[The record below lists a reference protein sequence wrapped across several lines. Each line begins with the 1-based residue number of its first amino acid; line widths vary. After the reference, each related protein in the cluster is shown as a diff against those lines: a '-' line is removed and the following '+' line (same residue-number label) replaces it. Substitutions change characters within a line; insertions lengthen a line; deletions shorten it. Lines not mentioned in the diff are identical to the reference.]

1 MKDMNPLNHWCVLA
15 TRMTLLLLFT
25 LIVTACPTETLTVQS
40 VQNTR
45 ILTQPPQ
52 EDGSDEPIVGSAP
65 APAANLDDFQVLLEA
80 DKKMKVGKKS
90 YFRVWIGA
98 EEYMPKQVEDIVRD
112 TATVHAESNS
122 YALVTPIAPDFEVVP
137 EAAQRIPLQARGS
150 SAVFTLTPLKKGES
164 FVSATVVIYDSEGN
178 EDPQSTERLSV
189 KVSSNFWGRQEN
201 HANEMENVFWDKF
214 MSFYTA
220 LVVLVLG
227 ALLFVIRRYIKK
239 KTGYDDEKEK

>member
-1 MKDMNPLNHWCVLA
+1 MTPSRHWLVLVA
-15 TRMTLLLLFT
+15 RMTLLLLLT
-25 LIVTACPTETLTVQS
+25 LAVTACPAEPDQPI
-40 VQNTR
+40 QNIER
-45 ILTQPPQ
+45 PTQPPQ
-52 EDGSDEPIVGSAP
+52 EDDGEEAVVGSAP
-65 APAANLDDFQVLLEA
+65 APRADVDDYQVLLEA
-80 DKKMKVGKKS
+80 DKKMKVGRKS
-90 YFRVWIGA
+90 YFRVWIGD

-112 TATVHAESNS
+112 TATVHTESGS

-137 EAAQRIPLQARGS
+137 DTAQRIPLKTTGS
-150 SAVFTLTPLKKGES
+150 SAVFTLTPLKRGKL

-189 KVSSNFWGRQEN
+189 RVSSGFWDRQED
-201 HANEMENVFWDKF
+201 HANEMEDVFWDKF

-239 KTGYDDEKEK
+239 KTGYDEKENKEE